1 MARRAVMMKH
11 AANAGVSLFSLDPVH
26 PRLAAAMAALKTEL
40 SPEFAAAKARFDA
53 TGVSSGILHSCS
65 DITLHR
71 FLIGDDL
78 NAVKAAAS
86 IRASLAW
93 REKVGADASRL
104 AQQKQAF
111 VAAGLAFPAT
121 EMRTNVYV
129 TSKGKI
135 NYKMMQ
141 DLPGAPCAMQQPHYD
156 TGYGH
161 FQFGTREW
169 HFWATDGS
177 PIAVRN
183 MGRTDPATFLVEG
196 RPEKYLEMLMNYNE
210 MMRLS
215 MEMMSLEQKR
225 LVRFHTVIDLGGL
238 GVKHMAPKAVT
249 VFKSMADVL
258 ADNYPEVVHKMLVI
272 NAPWIFASLYSL
284 LKPWIPAETQNKITI
299 VGADYRA
306 TLDALMPRAEWPVL
320 YGGNVP
326 TAKHLVL
333 PRSFDPTACVGASV
347 DDVRTAIAI
356 GAGSAEKHAVY
367 LRAGASCAYTVVVD
381 ERDIDFSV
389 EFVPGAEEG
398 AASKG
403 AAVVLQAPS
412 RITGT
417 ASMGVGEH
425 AATEAGTLYLCFDNA
440 YSWMRSKSVVATVC
454 VTAPGIPG
462 TSSED

>member
-1 MARRAVMMKH
+1 MKPH
-11 AANAGVSLFSLDPVH
+11 AANEGVSLFSLDPVH
-26 PRLAAAMAALKTEL
+26 PRLATAMAALKLEL
-40 SPEFAAAKARFDA
+40 APEFAAAKATFDA

-71 FLIGDDL
+71 FLIGDNL
-78 NAVKAAAS
+78 NAVKAAES
-86 IRASLAW
+86 IRASLVW

-111 VAAGLAFPAT
+111 AAAGLAFPAT
-121 EMRTNVYV
+121 DLRTNVYQ
-129 TSKGKI
+129 SSAGKI

-141 DLPGAPCAMQQPHYD
+141 DLPGAPCAKQQPHYD

-161 FQFGTREW
+161 FTFGSLEW
-169 HFWATDGS
+169 QFWASDGS
-177 PIAVRN
+177 PIGIRL

-196 RPEKYLEMLMNYNE
+196 RPEKFLEMQMNYSE

-225 LVRFHTVIDLGGL
+225 LVRFHTVIDLAGL
-238 GVKHMAPKAVT
+238 GVKHMAPKAVA
-249 VFKSMADVL
+249 VFKSL
-258 ADNYPEVVHKMLVI
+258 ADLLSHHYPEVVHKMIVI
-272 NAPWIFASLYSL
+272 NAPWIFSSLFSL

-299 VGADYRA
+299 VGADYRGA
-306 TLDALMPRAEWPVL
+306 LDAVMPRADWPVL
-320 YGGNVP
+320 FGGDVP
-326 TAKHLVL
+326 TSKYLVL
-333 PRSFDPTACVGASV
+333 PRSFDPTACVGASA
-347 DDVRTAIAI
+347 DDVRTEIDIAA
-356 GAGSAEKHAVY
+356 GAAEKHAVF

-398 AASKG
+398 AATKMCG
-403 AAVVLQAPS
+403 ATVVLQAPS
-412 RITGT
+412 RITGS

-425 AATEAGTLYLCFDNA
+425 AATEAGTLYLCFNNT
-440 YSWMRSKSVVATVC
+440 YSWMRSKRVVATVC
-454 VTAPGIPG
+454 VRQPR